1 MKILLVVISIIFVL
15 FVVLTIGILKVNH
28 RIRYANGYDNELEN
42 DYQTMIELY
51 GHAEKRKWGE
61 KDEVHYF

>member
-28 RIRYANGYDNELEN
+28 RIRYANGYDSELEN
-42 DYQTMIELY
+42 DYQTMIKLSSY
-51 GHAEKRKWGE
+51 AEERK
-61 KDEVHYF
+61 

>member
-1 MKILLVVISIIFVL
+1 MKILLVVISIIIVL

-28 RIRYANGYDNELEN
+28 RVRYANGYDSELEN

-51 GHAEKRKWGE
+51 GHAEKRK
-61 KDEVHYF
+61 

>member
-15 FVVLTIGILKVNH
+15 FVVLTIGILKGNH
-28 RIRYANGYDNELEN
+28 RIRYANGYDSELEN

-51 GHAEKRKWGE
+51 GHAEKRK
-61 KDEVHYF
+61 